1 MTSYESYDYP
11 TSADSI
17 LGRLRPR
24 TATSSRTSSA
34 LSHRQ
39 ERDSNKAIA
48 AVGVANRIKSASHL
62 KPRQERSPTS
72 PGPSSSWRAT
82 SPTSP
87 GTAKS
92 RPSTGVKSQVQYWN
106 KGQRWQTT
114 AWDHFTSPNKETTTS
129 RSTTSSTKTVE
140 GMRKG
145 QRLKGKRSKRRSS
158 PRVPSP
164 THSHRSSPRGILRR
178 SSSARSSG
186 RGSRLSVRTPEEEK
200 EGDKEEK
207 EEDKQE
213 DAEVLAVQDDD
224 GSDTD
229 WVVPRKRRSPSP
241 RRPSTS
247 HTHHT
252 FSDILDITASDEDF
266 DTDLEEDFAPPPE
279 KPYDPTGM
287 HLYKEQCKND
297 GVVPASYLMKHLGDE
312 HLVMRHHYL
321 GERGWRPLA
330 AALRKNVCVRHLDLV
345 DNHLG
350 VEGAVA
356 IAGAVKDSSYI
367 AEMNLSENF
376 LGHGGSA
383 IASMLETNSD
393 LKTLILRAN
402 QLGDH
407 EAKTFAE
414 ALKSNLTMTTLDL
427 SQNQFGEL
435 GGIFLG
441 AGIGANG
448 GLNCLNL
455 SWNHLRLK
463 GGVAIAMGIKVN
475 QSLEI
480 LDLSW
485 NGLGDLGATAFGKAL
500 RFNKTLRML
509 DLSNNRITVEGAKK
523 LSLGLAKNEGLETLM
538 LGTNA
543 IGDEGVKA
551 LLKVLEKKNTTLKV
565 LGLQDITVTKEVYK
579 SIRELEDIRGIQ
591 IIHGGLGGYEKIK
604 YVPPPSAMSILDTF
618 VQENRLRM
626 IDMFRQF
633 DKDQSGDISADEFK
647 AGLKELGLAVDEDQ
661 LDEMITQLDTDK
673 NGRIDYQEL
682 MTGRVIFR
690 TEQRYKARKAAR
702 AERREKER
710 ERYQLQVPTPEL
722 RGLSL

>member
-11 TSADSI
+11 TSADGI

-24 TATSSRTSSA
+24 TATSSRASSA
-34 LSHRQ
+34 LSHKQ
-39 ERDSNKAIA
+39 ERDSTKAIT

-62 KPRQERSPTS
+62 KTRRARSPTDS
-72 PGPSSSWRAT
+72 GCSSSRQTT

-87 GTAKS
+87 GASKS
-92 RPSTGVKSQVQYWN
+92 RPSTGVRSQVQYWN
-106 KGQRWQTT
+106 KGHRWQTT
-114 AWDHFTSPNKETTTS
+114 AWDNFTSPNKETST
-129 RSTTSSTKTVE
+129 STT
-140 GMRKG
+140 RKSAEEKRRV
-145 QRLKGKRSKRRSS
+145 QRVKGKRSSPKRRVVPS
-158 PRVPSP
+158 PRVSSP
-164 THSHRSSPRGILRR
+164 THSHGSPPRGILRR
-178 SSSARSSG
+178 SSSGRSSG
-186 RGSRLSVRTPEEEK
+186 RGSRLSMRTPEDEK
-200 EGDKEEK
+200 EEDK

-213 DAEVLAVQDDD
+213 DEEVPVPVVHDED

-229 WVVPRKRRSPSP
+229 WVVPRRSPSP
-241 RRPSTS
+241 TRPSTS

-252 FSDILDITASDEDF
+252 FSDILDITASDEEY
-266 DTDLEEDFAPPPE
+266 DTDLEEDFPPPPE

-287 HLYKEQCKND
+287 HRYKEQCKND
-297 GVVPASYLMKHLGDE
+297 GVVPATYLMKHLGDE

-330 AALRKNVCVRHLDLV
+330 MALRKNVCVRHLDLV

-356 IAGAVKDSSYI
+356 IASAVKDSPYI
-367 AEMNLSENF
+367 SEMNLSENF

-414 ALKSNLTMTTLDL
+414 ALKRNITMTTLDL

-441 AGIGANG
+441 AGIGANE

-475 QSLEI
+475 QSLEV

-591 IIHGGLGGYEKIK
+591 IIHAGLGGYEKIK

-618 VQENRLRM
+618 VQENRMRM

-633 DKDQSGDISADEFK
+633 DKDQSGDITAEEFK

-690 TEQRYKARKAAR
+690 TEQRYKARKAAV
-702 AERREKER
+702 AEKLEKER
-710 ERYQLQVPTPEL
+710 ERHQLQLPTPEF

>member
-48 AVGVANRIKSASHL
+48 AVGSANRIKSASHL

-72 PGPSSSWRAT
+72 PGPSSSRRAT

-92 RPSTGVKSQVQYWN
+92 RPSTGVKSQTQYWN
-106 KGQRWQTT
+106 KEEVIPQGSQPHPQ
-114 AWDHFTSPNKETTTS
+114 
-129 RSTTSSTKTVE
+129 
-140 GMRKG
+140 
-145 QRLKGKRSKRRSS
+145 
-158 PRVPSP
+158 PRVITQGHPQEVKL
-164 THSHRSSPRGILRR
+164 GKVI
-178 SSSARSSG
+178 G
-186 RGSRLSVRTPEEEK
+186 
-200 EGDKEEK
+200 EGE
-207 EEDKQE
+207 QAVY
-213 DAEVLAVQDDD
+213 AEVLAVQDDD

-475 QSLEI
+475 QSLEV

-633 DKDQSGDISADEFK
+633 DKDQSGDISAEEFK
-647 AGLKELGLAVDEDQ
+647 AGLKELGLVVDEDQ

-702 AERREKER
+702 AERQEKER